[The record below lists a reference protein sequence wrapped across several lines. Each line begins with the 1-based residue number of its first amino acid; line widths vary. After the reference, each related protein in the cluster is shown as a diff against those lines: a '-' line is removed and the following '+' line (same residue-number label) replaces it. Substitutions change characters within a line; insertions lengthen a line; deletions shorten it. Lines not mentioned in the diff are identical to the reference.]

1 MKKIFLEGQSV
12 EVSDEVFVAYMQGD
26 RKMRYM
32 EQDLKV
38 ERIVIDPITRDAK
51 VIQSREDSFDRLT
64 DENKK
69 EFAAQQDNVEEI
81 TIRNIMISEM
91 REYLKLLNESEK
103 ALVNALYFQ
112 NMLETKYAKKIG
124 ISKQAVNQKMK
135 RTINKLRNMM
145 NIKK

>member
-1 MKKIFLEGQSV
+1 MKKIYLEGQSV

-64 DENKK
+64 DEIKQ

>member
-1 MKKIFLEGQSV
+1 
-12 EVSDEVFVAYMQGD
+12 
-26 RKMRYM
+26 M
-32 EQDLKV
+32 EQDLKA
-38 ERIVIDPITRDAK
+38 ERIVIDPITRAVK
-51 VIQSREDSFDRLT
+51 VISSREDSFDRLT
-64 DENKK
+64 DETKQ

>member
-1 MKKIFLEGQSV
+1 MKKIYLKGQSV